1 MNLIYNL
8 SLNANMLL
16 SSQNNG
22 GIKEELKDKF
32 RALFPTWP
40 YVFGYYN
47 CICFSCCN
55 FMILAS

>member
-40 YVFGYYN
+40 MFLATIIVFL
-47 CICFSCCN
+47 F
-55 FMILAS
+55 